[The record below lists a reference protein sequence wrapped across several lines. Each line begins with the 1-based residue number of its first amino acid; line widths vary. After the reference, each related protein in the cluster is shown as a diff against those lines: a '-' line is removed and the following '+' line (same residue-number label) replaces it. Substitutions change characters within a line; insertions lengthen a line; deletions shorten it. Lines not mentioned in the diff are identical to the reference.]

1 MNNSPLSSV
10 LLPAVFVSSAVFST
24 LTIPFA
30 LIKSEPVV
38 VELPFYSGEIQPIF
52 NGQHKE
58 VAIPYIGFAIVVS
71 VGAGIATVEVNRR
84 WQQSRKSALAKDL
97 SSHPQLF
104 SGDKETQPE
113 AAKLPEYRPE
123 ADAAVAATATG
134 AAVNFSTNDQVFS
147 NQSITDHDT
156 TETAT
161 LIGIKTL
168 SQVVTPQG
176 TTSHQTTATSTVKER
191 LNLSQVPYE
200 NNCLDLGFNKI
211 LESPQEYQTCQI
223 KVPHLERRLFAIEV
237 NGEYYSFFRALETR
251 EKVLEVMAKLGSS
264 VQKTAITKTPKS
276 YVIWAIEP
284 QVSGKISKSSSQGI
298 GNVVK
303 TN

>member
-84 WQQSRKSALAKDL
+84 WQQSRKSSLTKDS

-104 SGDKETQPE
+104 SGDKKIQPE
-113 AAKLPEYRPE
+113 VAKLPEYRPE
-123 ADAAVAATATG
+123 ADAAVAATATLT
-134 AAVNFSTNDQVFS
+134 AINFSTNNEVFS
-147 NQSITDHDT
+147 NQSITDHNT

-176 TTSHQTTATSTVKER
+176 TTSNQTTATSTISER
-191 LNLSQVPYE
+191 LNLSEVPYE
-200 NNCLDLGFNKI
+200 NNSLDLGFNKIVKI
-211 LESPQEYQTCQI
+211 LESPQEYQTCRI
-223 KVPHLERRLFAIEV
+223 KMPHLERHLFAIEV

-251 EKVLEVMAKLGSS
+251 EKVLELMAKLGSS

-276 YVIWAIEP
+276 YVIWAWEP
-284 QVSGKISKSSSQGI
+284 ELPGEVIKSQRLLQYGQ
-298 GNVVK
+298 K
-303 TN
+303 